1 MFGLIYVRYVFLFL
15 MNDNNYNRVGLVKD
29 AMTHRRSVRA
39 FKDDLIPENVL
50 DDLITAAKSAPSG
63 SNWQNQRYL
72 LITDPDEICA
82 VGAIR
87 FVWPY
92 KKANQAKVRD
102 SHAGGILG
110 HGAALILVF
119 ADAARNDA
127 RGNGEYYI
135 WESLEIQN
143 CAASIQNI
151 LTMAAAHGL
160 GSCWVSA
167 SENMNYTRMLSGQT
181 WRDALK
187 DYEIPPSYK
196 MQGVVVLGYPKS
208 VDDKGY
214 AKGEKMHGA
223 TNWVSTVR
231 ESNDFY
237 MVGRKRDGNDGY
249 RTPSGW
255 GRLKIIG
262 CSSAIKVCLRFLRYF
277 DKKIHWAEY
286 KRYLKVKK

>member
-1 MFGLIYVRYVFLFL
+1 
-15 MNDNNYNRVGLVKD
+15 MNDNNYSRVGLIKE

-39 FKDDLIPENVL
+39 FKDDPIPEDVL
-50 DDLITAAKSAPSG
+50 NDLITAAKSAPSG

-72 LITDPDEICA
+72 LITSPEA
-82 VGAIR
+82 MGEVGAIR

-92 KKANQAKVRD
+92 KKANQAKVRE
-102 SHAGGILG
+102 SHPGGILG
-110 HGAALILVF
+110 HGAALIIVF

-187 DYEIPPSYK
+187 DYDIPPTYK
-196 MQGVVVLGYPKS
+196 MQGIVVLGYPKS
-208 VDDKGY
+208 VDEKGY

-223 TNWVSTVR
+223 TNWVSTAR
-231 ESNDFY
+231 EPNEFY
-237 MVGRKRDGNDGY
+237 MVKRKRGDRDEHQV
-249 RTPSGW
+249 PSGFS
-255 GRLKIIG
+255 RLKILG
-262 CSSAIKVCLRFLRYF
+262 YSSVIKVCLRLLRYF
-277 DKKIHWAEY
+277 DKRIHRVEY
-286 KRYLKVKK
+286 KRYLRGKGGS